1 MSQSQ
6 EQAFA
11 QVGSQGDNNKKK
23 QAVKVFKAHAA
34 MFFRDPR
41 DGNFDADFLAGEK
54 FGSAVDVPIT
64 LGAQPRASDSDC
76 FQSFAFILHFPF
88 AASAVTERQGHGV
101 SYLCKS

>member
-6 EQAFA
+6 EQAA
-11 QVGSQGDNNKKK
+11 QVGSQGDNNKK
-23 QAVKVFKAHAA
+23 QAAKVFKAHVA
-34 MFFRDPR
+34 MFFRDPS

-64 LGAQPRASDSDC
+64 LRAQPRASDSDC
-76 FQSFAFILHFPF
+76 FESLAFILHFPF